1 MLSANAEVP
10 QTAFV
15 AVDHWRG
22 DPSSHFLLL
31 SAPGASAPLWHSACL
46 CSAFSS
52 SALPPLV
59 VCLTVG
65 VRGRRKVCF
74 GCAAWFMHISVYTHA
89 GYRCMCCFP
98 SVCAAHASK
107 ATGLIDHT
115 TCAFLSALLG
125 KYSTVSCRW
134 TMQCSTGR
142 CDVQFGFTSY

>member
-1 MLSANAEVP
+1 MPSANAEVP

-65 VRGRRKVCF
+65 VRGRRKEEPLRASVAQRDL
-74 GCAAWFMHISVYTHA
+74 CASLHPHTRDIAACAVS
-89 GYRCMCCFP
+89 P
-98 SVCAAHASK
+98 SVCAARASK

-115 TCAFLSALLG
+115 TCAFLSALLA
-125 KYSTVSCRW
+125 KCSTVSCTCR
-134 TMQCSTGR
+134 MQC
-142 CDVQFGFTSY
+142 